1 MKSLKTRWGEFLAV
15 VADPWV
21 VLLALGTAALIVFS
35 ADIKETAGV
44 ALATTLLILASGV
57 LGSRLTKQWV
67 DVTEKGPLLA
77 RGKLAV
83 RSLKLLLGNIV
94 SMDRRV
100 KQHLTTRRRV
110 LAQQGMVI
118 LMLEEIRERCRTLTE
133 EAVSSIENWTD
144 IVPEADIKTHIGV
157 ISDLTSKLET
167 AAVGLKRLQSD
178 LDATKVEAQGERSR
192 LASSIEQKEAE
203 IAFLRNQVW
212 QQQADFGTSHYP
224 SGANQPSEAF
234 GRLMELLSSG
244 IDSTSTSADNTS
256 LWPAGESAPPAE
268 SSTDSLEDEPPTEEG
283 HV

>member
-1 MKSLKTRWGEFLAV
+1 MKSLKKRWIEFLAV
-15 VADPWV
+15 VLDPWV
-21 VLLALGTAALIVFS
+21 VLLALGTAALVVFS
-35 ADIKETAGV
+35 ADIEETAGV

-67 DVTEKGPLLA
+67 DVTEKGPLVA

-94 SMDRRV
+94 SMDRRIR
-100 KQHLTTRRRV
+100 QHLTTRRRV

-157 ISDLTSKLET
+157 ISDLTNKLE
-167 AAVGLKRLQSD
+167 AAAADLKRLQSE
-178 LDATKVEAQGERSR
+178 LDATKVEAQGERTR
-192 LASSIEQKEAE
+192 LASSIEQKESE

-212 QQQADFGTSHYP
+212 QQQASFGTSHYP
-224 SGANQPSEAF
+224 SGSNQPSEAF
-234 GRLMELLSSG
+234 GQLMELLASG
-244 IDSTSTSADNTS
+244 TDPTSAPADNTS
-256 LWPAGESAPPAE
+256 LWVSGGNAQPTEP
-268 SSTDSLEDEPPTEEG
+268 STDDENDG
-283 HV
+283 KSDDGG